1 MKGFH
6 YSTSIEE
13 IKENI
18 GFEIVNVSNVKHR
31 LTKYPLSMFY
41 INLKQNP
48 NNRDIYKITK

>member
-18 GFEIVNVSNVKHR
+18 GFEIVNVSNVKHI
-31 LTKYPLSMFY
+31 LTKNLLSMFN